1 MASTFPSKDDFS
13 EYLEFVKFRE
23 MKNTALLRQMDE
35 TGDRAAPR
43 TILRDQ
49 TYDARTLAPVP
60 EGGEGV
66 WVDAVPRGLRA
77 KRGTGDSTN
86 YAQASSQRARGR
98 FTVDEA
104 LQPGPQRARGRFTLE
119 EALQPSQER
128 ARGRFTLEEALQQ
141 NRQAAP
147 VPFVGRASFGSH
159 YADRR
164 PSAPTDD
171 DAAETVVIPW
181 TALTPSMPGVHIR
194 IIPNQCDCED
204 VAAALLTHWGIP
216 ASITVFRRIE
226 LVDLRGGPICDGH
239 GRPVHRH
246 RWRRVD
252 YYEDGEARTVTLNA
266 MSPFPQGGNVR
277 VEYSYEEE
285 RELASAFLENLT
297 AERARKSEAEANVGA
312 AAEGTGSA
320 AVQRAAVSQE
330 AQHNGSAAGS
340 AAASLLEDGA
350 DDESDASSPEES
362 PVAPKRQPS
371 AKKLPE
377 MIAWGH
383 ADIVH
388 DGIIYRPLGRNFCIV
403 RMAKWYPHTKEVRK
417 QIISGDRR
425 VSLPTDPTVTERWN
439 FFHCSLAHYNRDE

>member
-1 MASTFPSKDDFS
+1 MASTFLSKDDFS
-13 EYLEFVKFRE
+13 EFLEFVKFRE
-23 MKNTALLRQMDE
+23 MQNSARHRHLDE
-35 TGDRAAPR
+35 SASRAAPR
-43 TILRDQ
+43 SILRDQ
-49 TYDARTLAPVP
+49 TYDARNEGLLHSARSPLAQEP
-60 EGGEGV
+60 EVGEGV

-77 KRGTGDSTN
+77 KRGAGDSTN

-104 LQPGPQRARGRFTLE
+104 LQPSPQ
-119 EALQPSQER
+119 R

-147 VPFVGRASFGSH
+147 FPFVGRASSGSR

-164 PSAPTDD
+164 PSAPTED
-171 DAAETVVIPW
+171 AETVVVPW

-252 YYEDGEARTVTLNA
+252 YYEDGEARSVTLNA

-277 VEYSYEEE
+277 IEYSYEEE

-297 AERARKSEAEANVGA
+297 AKRSIKSAATSAGEAIAEAEGA
-312 AAEGTGSA
+312 G
-320 AVQRAAVSQE
+320 VSQE
-330 AQHNGSAAGS
+330 EQRNGSAAGS
-340 AAASLLEDGA
+340 AAASLSEDGMRAMPAA
-350 DDESDASSPEES
+350 DDASDASSQGES
-362 PVAPKRQPS
+362 AAAPKRQPS